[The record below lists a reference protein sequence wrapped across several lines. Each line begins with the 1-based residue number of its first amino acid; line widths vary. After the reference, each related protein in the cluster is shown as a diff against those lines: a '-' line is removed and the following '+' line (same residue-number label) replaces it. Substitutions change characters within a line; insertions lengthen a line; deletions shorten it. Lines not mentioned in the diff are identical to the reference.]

1 MSSTRTFP
9 PDPLAVRQA
18 RRVAADQLRGAD
30 PATQEVVELMVSELA
45 TNCVRHAQSDFTISV
60 RCEGHHVRV
69 EVIDTGEGAPMPR
82 SPRNHEPT
90 GRGLRI
96 VEQLA
101 GTWGIERRP
110 HGGNLVW
117 FETDGPGF
125 APA

>member
-18 RRVAADQLRGAD
+18 RRFAADQLRGID
-30 PATQEVVELMVSELA
+30 PAIQEVVELMVSELA
-45 TNCVRHAQSDFTISV
+45 TNCVRHAHSDFTISV
-60 RCEGHHVRV
+60 RYDRDHVRV
-69 EVIDTGEGAPMPR
+69 EVVDAGEGAPVPR

-96 VEQLA
+96 IEQLA
-101 GTWGIERRP
+101 GAWGIERRP

-117 FETDGPGF
+117 FETDVPGV